1 MIPRPLADFPKKVF
15 FPSKTFTLFNAY
27 FYPYSIT
34 EPESQIPRIP
44 NPITSVADPDPDS
57 IGSVDPD
64 SESGSGGNE
73 CGSPTLPITA
83 VSN

>member
-1 MIPRPLADFPKKVF
+1 MFFFLQKPLHV
-15 FPSKTFTLFNAY
+15 FNAY

-34 EPESQIPRIP
+34 EPESQIPQIP
-44 NPITSVADPDPDS
+44 NPITSVADPDLDS

-83 VSN
+83 VSNKGGEVKKNCF